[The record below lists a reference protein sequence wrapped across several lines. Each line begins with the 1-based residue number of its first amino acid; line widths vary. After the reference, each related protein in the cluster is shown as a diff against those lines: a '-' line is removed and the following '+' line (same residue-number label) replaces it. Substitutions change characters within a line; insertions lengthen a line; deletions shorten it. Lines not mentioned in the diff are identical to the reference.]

1 MTGRMNVALE
11 RGRVR
16 LLLMFGLERQA
27 LARVLHRLEAHPFD
41 AFSLATGAHLHACLG
56 DPTAARRLLERLVR
70 QHPERADGWFNL
82 GYVCESLGLLSA
94 SEAAFRR
101 AIAIDPRLDR
111 AWYGLSLSLIA
122 QQRLDEA
129 LQALRKNT
137 ELQPMSPYGWYQMA
151 RVQVDRQA
159 PDEAEKIIH
168 HLRGFEPRVAA
179 QLERETGLGTAR
191 A

>member
-1 MTGRMNVALE
+1 MSGRMTVMLE

-16 LLLMFGLERQA
+16 LLLMFGRERQA
-27 LARVLHRLEAHPFD
+27 LAWVLHHLDAHPSD
-41 AFSLATGAHLHACLG
+41 AFSLATGAHLHASLG
-56 DPTAARRLLERLVR
+56 DPTAAQHLLERLVR
-70 QHPERADGWFNL
+70 LHPERVDGWFNL
-82 GYVCESLGLLSA
+82 GYVCESLGLLAA

-129 LQALRKNT
+129 LQTLRKNT

-179 QLERETGLGTAR
+179 QLERETGLGAVR

>member
-1 MTGRMNVALE
+1 M
-11 RGRVR
+11 
-16 LLLMFGLERQA
+16 
-27 LARVLHRLEAHPFD
+27 
-41 AFSLATGAHLHACLG
+41 
-56 DPTAARRLLERLVR
+56 
-70 QHPERADGWFNL
+70 
-82 GYVCESLGLLSA
+82 CESLGLLTA

-179 QLERETGLGTAR
+179 QLERETGLGTVR

>member
-1 MTGRMNVALE
+1 LVRWQI
-11 RGRVR
+11 R

-27 LARVLHRLEAHPFD
+27 LAQVLRRLDTHPSD
-41 AFSLATGAHLHACLG
+41 AFSLATGAHLHANLG
-56 DPTAARRLLERLVR
+56 DPTAAQRLLERLVWL
-70 QHPERADGWFNL
+70 HPERADGWFNL
-82 GYVCESLGLLSA
+82 GYVCESQGLLAA

-159 PDEAEKIIH
+159 PEEAEKIIL

-179 QLERETGLGTAR
+179 QLERETGLGPVR